1 MKAPL
6 AVRFAV
12 TRSHWRSSLVCTLD
26 SSLFPVPRYYVRG
39 TNRSQFSLGAQK
51 SIFVVRLPWDGRPTI
66 RFSSLQP
73 SGALEVALRSCGR
86 VVLAA
91 VNLDHKFVLETDDLD
106 DVGADGG
113 FLSKL
118 GSAELAGAEFPLEA
132 LLGLKWTHAA
142 ACGHA

>member
-1 MKAPL
+1 M
-6 AVRFAV
+6 
-12 TRSHWRSSLVCTLD
+12 
-26 SSLFPVPRYYVRG
+26 
-39 TNRSQFSLGAQK
+39 
-51 SIFVVRLPWDGRPTI
+51 
-66 RFSSLQP
+66 
-73 SGALEVALRSCGR
+73 RSCGR